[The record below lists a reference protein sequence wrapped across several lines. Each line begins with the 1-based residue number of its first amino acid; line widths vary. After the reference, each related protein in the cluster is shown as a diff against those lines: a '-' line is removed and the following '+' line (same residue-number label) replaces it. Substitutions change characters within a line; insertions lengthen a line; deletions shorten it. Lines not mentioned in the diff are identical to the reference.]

1 MKHSQG
7 KIGLSSILL
16 CAFLGAADQTWAAT
30 INAANCSQAAVQAAV
45 ISATDGDTVLVP
57 AGNCTW
63 SGLSLSKGVHLKGAG
78 AGATNITLTGIGT
91 LSTNATASIEIS
103 GFTLIHSGGGNENRA
118 WLVSGSWTNKPP
130 LIHDNTINVTNAGF
144 FRWEVNN
151 GVIYRNVFTCT
162 LDESV
167 IQHKHGDSQSWST
180 PDTLGMRDTNGNRN
194 LYVEDNVFNN
204 CTNQGIDM
212 DDSSR
217 SVVRYNV
224 FNNSSWNSH
233 GFATSPIGNRH
244 FEIYNNQFNQQNNN
258 VNQSWQIWIR
268 GGTGVVFNN
277 FIQDLNGQQWGNKPE
292 VVLSVRAASGGG
304 TQYPGG
310 CCTTYPC
317 IRQIGQ
323 GYDGTRQFTDPIR
336 FWNNTGGYVITAGQN
351 WGSCGGAASNFIQNG
366 RDYVVDAPRPNYSPY
381 TYPHP
386 LRTGSTGSP
395 PASTPPGVCP

>member
-1 MKHSQG
+1 MKQLTS
-7 KIGLSSILL
+7 KIGLLTVV
-16 CAFLGAADQTWAAT
+16 LGGLVGTAGQARAAT
-30 INAANCSQAAVQAAV
+30 INAASCDQAAVLAAV
-45 ISATDGDTVLVP
+45 NSAANGDTVLVP
-57 AGNCTW
+57 PGNCTW
-63 SGLSLSKGVHLKGAG
+63 NGLSLAKGVHLKGAG
-78 AGATNITLTGIGT
+78 AGATNITLSGLGT

-103 GFTLIHSGGGNENRA
+103 GFTLTHTGGGNENRA
-118 WLVSGSWTNKPP
+118 WTVSGSWTNKPP
-130 LIHDNTINVTNAGF
+130 LIHDNTIRVTNAGF
-144 FRWEVNN
+144 FRWEINN
-151 GVIYRNVFTCT
+151 GVIYRNTITCT

-167 IQHKHGDSQSWST
+167 IQHKHGDAQSWST
-180 PDTLGMRDTNGNRN
+180 PDTLGMRDTNGNHN

-233 GFATSPIGNRH
+233 GFDTSPIGNRH
-244 FEIYNNQFNQQNNN
+244 FEIYNNQFNQSDKN

-292 VVLSVRAASGGG
+292 VEISVRAASGGG
-304 TQYPGG
+304 TAYPGG

-317 IRQIGQ
+317 IRQSGQ
-323 GYDGTRQFTDPIR
+323 NHNGTSQFTDPIR
-336 FWNNTGGYVITAGQN
+336 FWNNTGGYVITPAQN
-351 WGSCGGAASNFIQNG
+351 WGSCGGPASNFIQNG
-366 RDYVVDAPRPNYSPY
+366 RDYTDGAARPNYVPY

-386 LRTGSTGSP
+386 LRTGSAGSP
-395 PASTPPGVCP
+395 PATVPPAQCQ